1 MIIDDVVEA
10 IFQRLC
16 IRHRYGGT
24 DVDRSMSFTELRI
37 ALGITDA
44 EMKEALWVLGLP
56 GDKRIAYPSKD
67 HVALG
72 TDWLGRCER
81 QTTRKEE

>member
-1 MIIDDVVEA
+1 MTIDDVVEA
-10 IFQRLC
+10 ILQRLC
-16 IRHRYGGT
+16 IRQRHGGT
-24 DVDRSMSFTELRI
+24 EADKSMSFIELRI

-44 EMKEALWVLGLP
+44 ELKEALWILSFP

-72 TDWLGRCER
+72 TAWLARCER
-81 QTTRKEE
+81 QTARK